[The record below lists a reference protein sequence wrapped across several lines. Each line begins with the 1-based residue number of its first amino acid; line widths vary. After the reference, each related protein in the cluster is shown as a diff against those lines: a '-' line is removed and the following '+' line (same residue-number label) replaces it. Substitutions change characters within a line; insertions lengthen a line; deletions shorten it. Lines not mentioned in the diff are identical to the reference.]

1 MRKRSEKS
9 MSKLKTRW
17 KFLMV
22 KLAVAVGLTV
32 AVILI
37 VRHSIAQQADKEM
50 TADLQSCIER
60 FTLYRGYSE
69 LAALTPG
76 VPSEGLSIRK
86 PLDRNWAKQT
96 GAILGCEIAVI
107 DDGKIVA
114 SSVDKN
120 SEKPLGAGL
129 RKFQSGVLVNFS
141 IGKEDFQAVVLPFE
155 AATDSPQLLLLK
167 SWARVREKQASLTR
181 LLAFLAAGAMVFGF
195 LLVLRISDTF
205 GQPLRN
211 LVGAVHALEKGD
223 YDYPVAAHTED
234 ELEEVTQAFE
244 QMRISLKE
252 SQNRLIQSERMATI
266 GKMASSI
273 SHDLRH
279 SLTAIVANAEFL
291 SDERLGEGQ
300 RNLLYQEIRVA
311 VDQMNDL
318 VESLLEF
325 SRGRETPRLV
335 NVHLEDVVDRA
346 IRSVKLR
353 PEFHRIEFTVNGSLP
368 LECKVDPLK
377 IERALLNLL
386 SNAGQAVDDD
396 SGRVELSWEKMNGAL
411 RIRVE
416 DNGQG
421 VPAEIR
427 DRLFEP
433 FVSHAKV
440 AGTGLGL
447 AIVQKISEEHGGRAI
462 LETSE
467 PGRTVF
473 CMILPQQD

>member
-1 MRKRSEKS
+1 

-17 KFLMV
+17 KFLIV
-22 KLAVAVGLTV
+22 KLAVAIGLTV

-37 VRHSIAQQADKEM
+37 VRHGIARQADREM
-50 TADLQSCIER
+50 ATDLQSCAER
-60 FTLYRGYSE
+60 LTLYRAHRE
-69 LAALTPG
+69 LAESNPG
-76 VPSEGLSIRK
+76 DSPGSLSSRR
-86 PLDRNWAKQT
+86 PLDRNWARQT
-96 GAILGCEIAVI
+96 GAVLGCEIAVI
-107 DDGKIVA
+107 DSGRIVA
-114 SSVDKN
+114 SSIDEN
-120 SEKPLGAGL
+120 SEELLGAEL
-129 RKFQSGVLVNFS
+129 RRFQSGGTPMNFRL
-141 IGKEDFQAVVLPFE
+141 GKEEFR
-155 AATDSPQLLLLK
+155 ATIIPLGGAPGSSQLLLLK
-167 SWARVREKQASLTR
+167 SWSRVREKQASLTR
-181 LLAFLAAGAMVFGF
+181 LLALLAAGAMVLGF

-211 LVGAVHALEKGD
+211 LVGAVHALERGD

-300 RNLLYQEIRVA
+300 RSLLYQEIRVA

-335 NVHLEDVVDRA
+335 NVHLEDVVERA
-346 IRSVKLR
+346 IRSVRLR

-368 LECKVDPLK
+368 LECRVDPLK

-386 SNAGQAVDDD
+386 SNAGQAVDND
-396 SGRVELSWEKMNGAL
+396 SGRVGLSWEKTNGAL

-427 DRLFEP
+427 RRLFEP
-433 FVSHAKV
+433 FVSHAKA

-447 AIVQKISEEHGGRAI
+447 AIVQKICEEHGGGAI
-462 LETSE
+462 LEASE
-467 PGRTVF
+467 PGRTIF
-473 CMILPQQD
+473 CMTLPQND